1 VSAGAPLLQ
10 PSRDL
15 SYARDAK
22 EVMPTGEG
30 VIPEGIVEGWH
41 FSRKW

>member
-15 SYARDAK
+15 SFARDAK
-22 EVMPTGEG
+22 EVVPTGEG
-30 VIPEGIVEGWH
+30 VTLEGIAEGWP
-41 FSRKW
+41 FFRKC